1 MSASNCVALVELA
14 DRLCLPRLVTLV
26 EEAVIKKME
35 ANFERGEDNT
45 EEALKIIQP
54 CQVI

>member
-1 MSASNCVALVELA
+1 VSASNCVALVELA